1 MAKEKVK
8 KQYLNGLE
16 RILKI
21 DQMISQGGYPSV
33 EDFARVTEAS
43 IPTINRD
50 LRDLRLKFGAEDIL
64 QYDRIRKGFYY
75 TQPSFR
81 IPAMLTSEKQIVAAQ
96 LMSNLLNLIKNTPVY
111 KKAIEVFNSLSD
123 NLDEDTKLNSKKLS
137 NRILF
142 LGMDPVKIDDDIWA
156 KLEDAMSKNNYIRFK
171 YLNSDRVFVVQPWQL
186 IYSEGMWSLY
196 TYNQM
201 PDIKEIRFY
210 NLPGIHDLEIDKKNT
225 FELPPDFEYTK
236 RAKGNFRRYIGSE
249 LLHCKLKITS
259 DKTLNYIKTY
269 NWTEDQKFEKQS
281 DGSTIMTFTTNQ
293 DYPLLG
299 WVLSHGMY
307 VQPLEPEWLVK
318 EWKKNVKE
326 MAKLAK

>member
-1 MAKEKVK
+1 MVR
-8 KQYLNGLE
+8 KQYLNGYE

-21 DQMISQGGYPSV
+21 DYMISHMHYPSV
-33 EDFARVTEAS
+33 EDFARETEAS

-64 QYDRIRKGFYY
+64 KYDRIRKGFYY

-81 IPAMLTSEKQIVAAQ
+81 IPAMLTSEKQIVAAR

-123 NLDEDTKLNSKKLS
+123 NIDEDSKLNSKKLS

-142 LGMDPVKIDDDIWA
+142 LGMDPVKIEDDIWA
-156 KLEDAMSKNNYIRFK
+156 KLEEAMSKNNYVSFE
-171 YLNSDRVFVVQPWQL
+171 YLNYDEPFVVAPWQL

-196 TYNQM
+196 SYY
-201 PDIKEIRFY
+201 PKEKETRFF
-210 NLPGIHDLEIDKKNT
+210 NLPGIHSLKIDPRT

-236 RAKGNFRRYIGSE
+236 RAKGNFRRYIGPQ
-249 LLHCKLKITS
+249 LLSCKLKITS
-259 DKTLNYIKTY
+259 EKTLNYIKTY
-269 NWTEDQKFEKQS
+269 NWAEDQKFEKQS

-307 VQPLEPEWLVK
+307 VQPLEPEWLVD
-318 EWKKNVKE
+318 EWGKNVRA
-326 MAKLAK
+326 MAKLTIKI